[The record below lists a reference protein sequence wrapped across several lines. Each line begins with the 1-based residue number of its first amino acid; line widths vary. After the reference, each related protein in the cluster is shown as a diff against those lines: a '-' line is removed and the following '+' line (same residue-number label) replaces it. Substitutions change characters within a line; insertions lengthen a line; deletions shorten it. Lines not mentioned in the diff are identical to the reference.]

1 MGTLLQSEDDS
12 VRRPARPP
20 ERPVKTLPPW
30 TAPLR
35 EWQRRALSAVLSHPT
50 VDFLAMATPAAGKT
64 RFALR
69 VAHEFMT
76 SGAALRILVVCPTN
90 HLRTQWSDAAG
101 KMGLQLDPALTNE
114 QGLEASDYHGAVVT
128 YQQVCLAP
136 ALFQRGCRSRKTLI
150 ILDELHHAGDGKNW
164 GKALRTAFEPSAFRL
179 ILSGTPFR
187 SDNNPIP
194 FIRYEQGESQA
205 DFAYGYTDAI
215 RDSVCRPI
223 VFPSYEGELTWLSE
237 GREHTATFE
246 DGLTF
251 DRQRERLKTALIQ
264 ESWLGPVI
272 TDAHTQLTRLRK
284 EEQADAGGLIV
295 SMDQDHARWV
305 ADLVGRITGTKA
317 GVAVS
322 DDPAASRTIETFARH
337 KTQQWLVAV
346 NMVSEG
352 VDIPRL
358 RVGVY
363 GTNVLTEMYFRQV
376 VGRFVRM
383 QDLIPKPQRAWLY
396 LPKDPILVRYA
407 RQIKAERDHV
417 LEDILPAGQRDLFGR
432 VTVSTKE
439 YAPLHAVARMD
450 ALIGDEEGRE
460 EEAGTPVG
468 DGPAPLHERKR
479 DLRDLH
485 RLLVGNVARKTGID
499 HRRLNAELIARTGSR
514 VDQATVEQLQKRI
527 HLLERWQ
534 ERGYDGKR

>member
-1 MGTLLQSEDDS
+1 M
-12 VRRPARPP
+12 PP
-20 ERPVKTLPPW
+20 SQPVERMMKTLPAW

-35 EWQRRALSAVLSHPT
+35 EWQQRALAAVLGSQHP
-50 VDFLAMATPAAGKT
+50 DFLAMATPAAGKT

-69 VAHEFMT
+69 VAHEF
-76 SGAALRILVVCPTN
+76 LRNGSATRVLVVCPTN

-101 KMGLQLDPALTNE
+101 KIGLQLDPILTNE
-114 QGLEASDYHGAVVT
+114 QGAEAADYHGAVVT

-136 ALFQRGCRSRKTLI
+136 AIFQRSCRSRKTLL

-164 GKALRTAFEPSAFRL
+164 GKALRTAFEAAVFRL

-194 FIRYEQGESQA
+194 FIRYEQGESRA
-205 DFAYGYTDAI
+205 DFAYGYTEAI

-237 GREHTATFE
+237 GREHKATFE

-251 DRQRERLKTALIQ
+251 DRQRERLKTALLQ
-264 ESWLGPVI
+264 ETWLGPVI
-272 TDAHTQLTRLRK
+272 ADAHAQLTRLRK
-284 EEQADAGGLIV
+284 QEQPDAGGLIV
-295 SMDQDHARWV
+295 GMDQDHARWIAELV
-305 ADLVGRITGTKA
+305 AKLTGTKA
-317 GVAVS
+317 LVAVS
-322 DDPAASRTIETFARH
+322 DDPSASRTIDLFSAHRS
-337 KTQQWLVAV
+337 QQWLVAV

-383 QDLIPKPQRAWLY
+383 QDHVPKPQRAWLY
-396 LPKDPILVRYA
+396 LPKDPVLVHYA

-417 LEDILPAGQRDLFGR
+417 LEDIMPAGQRDLFGR
-432 VTVSTKE
+432 VTAPAGNE
-439 YAPLHAVARMD
+439 YVPLNAVARID
-450 ALIGDEEGRE
+450 LLIGEEDIRADG
-460 EEAGTPVG
+460 A
-468 DGPAPLHERKR
+468 GPAAAEPPVSLHDQKR

-485 RLLVGNVARKTGID
+485 RLLVGSVARASGVD

-514 VDQATVEQLQKRI
+514 VDQATAEQLQKRI
-527 HLLERWQ
+527 QLLERWRD
-534 ERGYDGKR
+534 RGYDGKR

>member
-1 MGTLLQSEDDS
+1 M
-12 VRRPARPP
+12 
-20 ERPVKTLPPW
+20 KTLPAW

-35 EWQRRALSAVLSHPT
+35 DWQRRALAAVQTHPSG
-50 VDFLAMATPAAGKT
+50 DFLAMATPAAGKT

-69 VAHEFMT
+69 VAHDFLT
-76 SGAALRILVVCPTN
+76 NRAAVRLLVVCPTN
-90 HLRTQWSDAAG
+90 HLRTQWSEAAG
-101 KMGLQLDPALTNE
+101 KIGLQLDPALTND
-114 QGLEASDYHGAVVT
+114 QACEASDYHGAVVT

-136 ALFQRGCRSRKTLI
+136 SVFQRACKNRKTLL

-164 GKALRTAFEPSAFRL
+164 GKALRSAFEPAAFRL

-194 FIRYEQGESQA
+194 FIRYEQGESRA

-246 DGLTF
+246 DGLRF
-251 DRQRERLKTALIQ
+251 DRQRERLKTALLQ
-264 ESWLGPVI
+264 DTWLGPVI

-284 EEQADAGGLIV
+284 QEQPDAGGLIV

-305 ADLVGRITGTKA
+305 AELVGKITGTKA
-317 GVAVS
+317 VVAVS
-322 DDPAASRTIETFARH
+322 DDPAASRTIETFSDH
-337 KTQQWLVAV
+337 KKQQWLVAV

-383 QDLIPKPQRAWLY
+383 QEGVPTPQRAWLY
-396 LPKDPILVRYA
+396 LPKDPILVHYA

-417 LEDILPAGQRDLFGR
+417 LEEIMPAGQRDLFGR
-432 VTVSTKE
+432 VTVSKNE
-439 YAPLHAVARMD
+439 YIPLMAVAKMD
-450 ALIGDEEGRE
+450 ALIGE
-460 EEAGTPVG
+460 EETRGEGGAA
-468 DGPAPLHERKR
+468 PADAAVSLHEQKR

-485 RLLVGNVARKTGID
+485 RLLVGSVARKSGID

-514 VDQATVEQLQKRI
+514 VDQATTDQLQKRI
-527 HLLERWQ
+527 QLLERWQ

>member
-1 MGTLLQSEDDS
+1 MAPGNTQEP
-12 VRRPARPP
+12 RRTGRAQAARPL
-20 ERPVKTLPPW
+20 PVW
-30 TAPLR
+30 TSALR
-35 EWQRRALSAVLSHPT
+35 DWQQRAWNAVLGHGAS
-50 VDFLAMATPAAGKT
+50 DFLAMATPAAGKT

-69 VAHEFMT
+69 VAHDFLMK
-76 SGAALRILVVCPTN
+76 GAAARVLVICPTN
-90 HLRTQWSDAAG
+90 HLRTQWSEAAARF
-101 KMGLQLDPALTNE
+101 GLHVDPALTNE
-114 QGLEASDYHGAVVT
+114 QTIEAPDYHGAVVT

-136 ALFQRGCRSRKTLI
+136 AVFERSCRSKKTLV

-164 GKALRTAFEPSAFRL
+164 GKALRRAFEPAVFRL
-179 ILSGTPFR
+179 VLSGTPFR

-194 FIRYEQGESQA
+194 FIRYEHGESRA

-223 VFPSYEGELTWLSE
+223 VFPSYEGELTWLSD

-246 DGLTF
+246 DGLKF
-251 DRQRERLKTALIQ
+251 DLQRERLKTALLQ

-272 TDAHTQLTRLRK
+272 TEAHAQLSRLRK
-284 EEQADAGGLIV
+284 DEQADAGGLIV
-295 SMDQDHARWV
+295 SMDQEHAKWV
-305 ADLVGRITGTKA
+305 ADLVGKVTGTKA
-317 GVAVS
+317 VVAVS
-322 DDPAASRTIETFARH
+322 DDPSASRTIEQFSGH
-337 KTQQWLVAV
+337 QKQQWLVAV

-383 QDLIPKPQRAWLY
+383 QDSVPKPQRAWLY
-396 LPKDPILVRYA
+396 LPKDPVLVHYA

-417 LEDILPAGQRDLFGR
+417 LEDVMPAVPRDLFGR
-432 VTVSTKE
+432 VVVSKKE
-439 YAPLHAVARMD
+439 YVPLNAVAKLD
-450 ALIGDEEGRE
+450 ALIGEDEGGGEGERSPLKQE
-460 EEAGTPVG
+460 HAVS
-468 DGPAPLHERKR
+468 LHEEKR

-485 RLLVGNVARKTGID
+485 RLLVASVARKSGID
-499 HRRLNAELIARTGSR
+499 HRRLNAELIGRTGSR
-514 VDQATVEQLQKRI
+514 VDQATAEQLRRRI
-527 HLLERWQ
+527 QLLERWQ

>member
-1 MGTLLQSEDDS
+1 MM
-12 VRRPARPP
+12 
-20 ERPVKTLPPW
+20 KTLPAW

-35 EWQRRALSAVLSHPT
+35 EWQRRALSAVLTSERS
-50 VDFLAMATPAAGKT
+50 DFLAMATPAAGKT

-69 VAHEFMT
+69 VAHEFLLHGRAT
-76 SGAALRILVVCPTN
+76 RVLVVCPTN
-90 HLRTQWSDAAG
+90 HLRTQWSEAAG
-101 KMGLQLDPALTNE
+101 KIGLQLDPTLTNE
-114 QGLEASDYHGAVVT
+114 QGSEASDYHGAVVT

-136 ALFQRGCRSRKTLI
+136 ATFQRGCRSKKTLL
-150 ILDELHHAGDGKNW
+150 ILDELHHAGDGKHW
-164 GKALRTAFEPSAFRL
+164 GKALRTAFEPAVFRL
-179 ILSGTPFR
+179 VLSGTPFR

-194 FIRYEQGESQA
+194 FVSYDRGESRA

-237 GREHTATFE
+237 GREHKATFE

-251 DRQRERLKTALIQ
+251 DRQRERLKTALLQ

-272 TDAHTQLTRLRK
+272 TDAHEQLMRLRK
-284 EEQADAGGLIV
+284 QEQPDAGGLIV
-295 SMDQDHARWV
+295 SMDQEHARWV
-305 ADLVGRITGTKA
+305 ADLIGKITGSKA
-317 GVAVS
+317 LVAVS
-322 DDPAASRTIETFARH
+322 DDPSASRTIDTFSAH

-383 QDLIPKPQRAWLY
+383 QDHVPKPQRAWLY
-396 LPKDPILVRYA
+396 LPKDPVLVHYA

-417 LEDILPAGQRDLFGR
+417 LEDIMPAGQRDLFGR
-432 VTVSTKE
+432 VIAQAANE
-439 YAPLHAVARMD
+439 YVPLNAVARMD
-450 ALIGDEEGRE
+450 LLIGEEDVRPEGAL
-460 EEAGTPVG
+460 AGAGDPPVS
-468 DGPAPLHERKR
+468 LHDQKR

-485 RLLVGNVARKTGID
+485 RLLVGSVARASGVD

-514 VDQATVEQLQKRI
+514 VDQATAEQLQKRI
-527 HLLERWQ
+527 QLLERWRD
-534 ERGYDGKR
+534 RGYDGKR

>member
-1 MGTLLQSEDDS
+1 M
-12 VRRPARPP
+12 
-20 ERPVKTLPPW
+20 KTLPAW

-35 EWQRRALSAVLSHPT
+35 DWQRRALSAVCAHPAM
-50 VDFLAMATPAAGKT
+50 DFLAMATPAAGKT
-64 RFALR
+64 RFALA
-69 VAHEFMT
+69 VAHHYLT
-76 SGAALRILVVCPTN
+76 AGAAVRVLVVCPTN
-90 HLRTQWSDAAG
+90 HLRGQWSDAAG
-101 KMGLQLDPALTNE
+101 KLGLHLDPALTNE
-114 QGLEASDYHGAVVT
+114 QAVEASDYHGAVVT

-136 ALFQRGCRSRKTLI
+136 AIFQRACKSKKTLL

-164 GKALRTAFEPSAFRL
+164 GKALRTAFEPAVFRL

-194 FIRYEQGESQA
+194 FIRYEQGESRA

-215 RDSVCRPI
+215 GDGVCRPI
-223 VFPSYEGELTWLSE
+223 VFPSYEGELTWFSE

-251 DRQRERLKTALIQ
+251 DRQRERLKTALLQ
-264 ESWLGPVI
+264 ETWLGPVI
-272 TDAHTQLTRLRK
+272 ADAHAQLTRLRK
-284 EEQADAGGLIV
+284 EEQPDSGGLIV

-305 ADLVGRITGTKA
+305 ADLVGRITGVKA
-317 GVAVS
+317 AVAVS
-322 DDPAASRTIETFARH
+322 DDPAASGVIEDFAGH
-337 KTQQWLVAV
+337 KKQQWLVAV

-383 QDLIPKPQRAWLY
+383 QDGMPRPQRAWLY
-396 LPKDPILVRYA
+396 LPKDPVLAHYA

-417 LEDILPAGQRDLFGR
+417 LEDIMPAGQRDLFGR
-432 VTVSTKE
+432 VTVSTNE
-439 YAPLHAVARMD
+439 YMPLMAVARVD
-450 ALIGDEEGRE
+450 SVIGEEDTRGESQTALSAES
-460 EEAGTPVG
+460 PVS
-468 DGPAPLHERKR
+468 LHEQKQ
-479 DLRDLH
+479 DLRELH
-485 RLLVGNVARKTGID
+485 RLLVSAVARAGGID

-514 VDQATVEQLQKRI
+514 VDQATVEQLRKRI
-527 HLLERWQ
+527 QLLERWKDQ
-534 ERGYDGKR
+534 GYDGKR

>member
-1 MGTLLQSEDDS
+1 M
-12 VRRPARPP
+12 
-20 ERPVKTLPPW
+20 KTLPAW

-35 EWQRRALSAVLSHPT
+35 DWQRRALAAVQIHQSE
-50 VDFLAMATPAAGKT
+50 DFLAMATPAAGKT

-76 SGAALRILVVCPTN
+76 KRSAGRLLVVCPTN
-90 HLRTQWSDAAG
+90 HLRTQWSEAAG
-101 KMGLQLDPALTNE
+101 KIGLQLDPALTND
-114 QGLEASDYHGAVVT
+114 QPCEAPDYHGAVVT

-136 ALFQRGCRSRKTLI
+136 SIFQRACRNKRTLL

-164 GKALRTAFEPSAFRL
+164 GKALRSAFEPAVFRL

-194 FIRYEQGESQA
+194 FIRYEQGESRA

-215 RDSVCRPI
+215 RDGVCRPI

-251 DRQRERLKTALIQ
+251 DRQRERLKTALLQ
-264 ESWLGPVI
+264 ETWLGPVI
-272 TDAHTQLTRLRK
+272 TDAHAQLTRLRK
-284 EEQADAGGLIV
+284 QEQPDAGVLIV
-295 SMDQDHARWV
+295 SMDQEHARWV
-305 ADLVGRITGTKA
+305 ADLVGKITGTKA
-317 GVAVS
+317 AVAVS
-322 DDPAASRTIETFARH
+322 DDPAASKTIETFSDH
-337 KTQQWLVAV
+337 KQQQWLVAV

-383 QDLIPKPQRAWLY
+383 QEGIPKPQRAWLY
-396 LPKDPILVRYA
+396 LPKDPILVHYA

-417 LEDILPAGQRDLFGR
+417 LEDIMPAGQRDLFGR
-432 VTVSTKE
+432 VTVTKNE
-439 YAPLHAVARMD
+439 YMPLMAVAKMD
-450 ALIGDEEGRE
+450 ALIGE
-460 EEAGTPVG
+460 EEAMGEG
-468 DGPAPLHERKR
+468 DAPAPADAAISLHEQKR

-485 RLLVGNVARKTGID
+485 RLLVGSVARKSGID

-514 VDQATVEQLQKRI
+514 VDQATTEQLRKRI
-527 HLLERWQ
+527 QVLERWQ

>member
-1 MGTLLQSEDDS
+1 LRTD
-12 VRRPARPP
+12 RPGLARAFRTARG
-20 ERPVKTLPPW
+20 EVKALPAW

-35 EWQRRALSAVLSHPT
+35 DWQQRALTAVLQHQT
-50 VDFLAMATPAAGKT
+50 ADFLAMATPAAGKT

-69 VAHEFMT
+69 AAHAFL
-76 SGAALRILVVCPTN
+76 SRGAAARVLVVCPTN
-90 HLRTQWSDAAG
+90 HLRIQWSEAAAQL
-101 KMGLQLDPALTNE
+101 GLQLDPALTNE
-114 QGLEASDYHGAVVT
+114 QGLEAADYHGAVVT

-136 ALFQRGCRSRKTLI
+136 ALFRRGCQTRRTLV

-164 GKALRTAFEPSAFRL
+164 GKALRSAFEPAAFRL

-194 FIRYEQGESQA
+194 FIRYEQGESRA
-205 DFAYGYTDAI
+205 DFAYGYSEAL
-215 RDSVCRPI
+215 RDHVCRPI
-223 VFPSYEGELTWLSE
+223 VFPSYEGELTWLSD
-237 GREHTATFE
+237 GREHRATFQ

-251 DRQRERLKTALIQ
+251 DRQRERLKTALLQ
-264 ESWLGPVI
+264 ESWLGSVL
-272 TDAHTQLTRLRK
+272 TDAHVQLTRVRR
-284 EEQADAGGLIV
+284 EEQPDAGGLIV
-295 SMDQDHARWV
+295 AMDQDHARW
-305 ADLVGRITGTKA
+305 AAELVGKLTGTKA
-317 GVAVS
+317 AVAVS
-322 DDPAASRTIETFARH
+322 DDPSASRTIETFAGH
-337 KTQQWLVAV
+337 KQQQWLVAV

-383 QDLIPKPQRAWLY
+383 QDHVPRPQRAWLY
-396 LPKDPILVRYA
+396 LPKDPNLVHYA

-417 LEDILPAGQRDLFGR
+417 LEEVMPAGQRDLFGR
-432 VTVSTKE
+432 VSVSVNE

-450 ALIGDEEGRE
+450 ALIGDDEGRDE
-460 EEAGTPVG
+460 PTVGLSADAPVS
-468 DGPAPLHERKR
+468 LHHRKN

-485 RLLVGNVARKTGID
+485 RLLVGSVARKTGVD

-514 VDQATVEQLQKRI
+514 VDQATVEQLEKRVQ
-527 HLLERWQ
+527 LLQRWQ
-534 ERGYDGKR
+534 DRGYDGKR

>member
-1 MGTLLQSEDDS
+1 MNIL
-12 VRRPARPP
+12 PA
-20 ERPVKTLPPW
+20 W

-35 EWQRRALSAVLSHPT
+35 DWQRRALSSVCTHQSK
-50 VDFLAMATPAAGKT
+50 DFLAMATPAAGKT

-76 SGAALRILVVCPTN
+76 KQAVVRVLVVCPTN

-101 KMGLQLDPALTNE
+101 KIGLQLDPTLTNE
-114 QGLEASDYHGAVVT
+114 QAAEAPDYHGAVVT

-136 ALFQRGCRSRKTLI
+136 TSFQRVCKSKKTLLI
-150 ILDELHHAGDGKNW
+150 FDELHHAGDGKNW
-164 GKALRTAFEPSAFRL
+164 GKALRSAFDPAVFRL

-194 FIRYEQGESQA
+194 FIRYENGESRA

-223 VFPSYEGELTWLSE
+223 VFPSYEGELSWLSD
-237 GREHTATFE
+237 GREHQATFE

-251 DRQRERLKTALIQ
+251 NRQRERLKTALLQ
-264 ESWLGPVI
+264 ETWLGPVI
-272 TDAHTQLTRLRK
+272 TDAHAQLTRLRK
-284 EEQADAGGLIV
+284 QEQSDAGGLIV
-295 SMDQDHARWV
+295 CMDQEHARWV
-305 ADLVGRITGTKA
+305 ADLVGRIVGTKA
-317 GVAVS
+317 AVAVS
-322 DDPAASRTIETFARH
+322 DDPAASRTIEEFADH
-337 KTQQWLVAV
+337 KKQQWLVAV

-363 GTNVLTEMYFRQV
+363 GTNVITEMYFRQV

-383 QDLIPKPQRAWLY
+383 QEGLPKPQRAWLY
-396 LPKDPILVRYA
+396 LPKDPVLVHYA
-407 RQIKAERDHV
+407 KQIKAERDHV
-417 LEDILPAGQRDLFGR
+417 LEDLMPAEKRDLFGR
-432 VTVSTKE
+432 VTVSTNE
-439 YAPLHAVARMD
+439 YMPLMAVARMD
-450 ALIGDEEGRE
+450 SLIGEDETRGEGDATAVTE
-460 EEAGTPVG
+460 
-468 DGPAPLHERKR
+468 PAISLHEQKQ

-485 RLLVGNVARKTGID
+485 RLLVSTVARNSGID

-514 VDQATVEQLQKRI
+514 VDQATTEQLRKRI
-527 HLLERWQ
+527 QLLERWK

>member
-1 MGTLLQSEDDS
+1 MKPL
-12 VRRPARPP
+12 PA
-20 ERPVKTLPPW
+20 W
-30 TAPLR
+30 IAPLR
-35 EWQRRALSAVLSHPT
+35 DWQQRALSAVSAHQT
-50 VDFLAMATPAAGKT
+50 TDFLAMATPAAGKT

-69 VAHEFMT
+69 VAHEFLAHRT
-76 SGAALRILVVCPTN
+76 AVRVLVVCPTN
-90 HLRTQWSDAAG
+90 HLRTQWADAAG
-101 KMGLQLDPALTNE
+101 KIGLQLDPALTNE
-114 QGLEASDYHGAVVT
+114 QAAEASDYQGAVVT

-136 ALFQRGCRSRKTLI
+136 AIFQRACKSKKTLL
-150 ILDELHHAGDGKNW
+150 ILDELHHAADGKNW
-164 GKALRTAFEPSAFRL
+164 GKALRTAFEPAVFRL

-194 FIRYEQGESQA
+194 FIRYEQGESRA
-205 DFAYGYTDAI
+205 DFAYGYTEAI

-237 GREHTATFE
+237 GREHRATFE

-251 DRQRERLKTALIQ
+251 DRQRERLKTALLQ
-264 ESWLGPVI
+264 DTWLGPVI
-272 TDAHTQLTRLRK
+272 TDAHGQLTRLRK
-284 EEQADAGGLIV
+284 QEQPDAGGLIV
-295 SMDQDHARWV
+295 CMDQEHAGWV
-305 ADLVGRITGTKA
+305 SELVGRITGVKA
-317 GVAVS
+317 AIAVS
-322 DDPAASRTIETFARH
+322 DDPAASRTIEQFASH
-337 KTQQWLVAV
+337 KKQQWLVAV

-383 QDLIPKPQRAWLY
+383 QEGYPKPQRAWLY
-396 LPKDPILVRYA
+396 LPKDPVLVHYA

-417 LEDILPAGQRDLFGR
+417 LEDIMPAGQRDLFGR
-432 VTVSTKE
+432 VTVSTNE
-439 YAPLHAVARMD
+439 YVPLMAVARMD
-450 ALIGDEEGRE
+450 SLIGE
-460 EEAGTPVG
+460 EEVREGAEA
-468 DGPAPLHERKR
+468 PAVAEPAVALHEQKR
-479 DLRDLH
+479 DLRDVH
-485 RLLVGNVARKTGID
+485 RLLVGSVARKSGID

-527 HLLERWQ
+527 ALLERWQ

>member
-1 MGTLLQSEDDS
+1 MD
-12 VRRPARPP
+12 
-20 ERPVKTLPPW
+20 TLPAW
-30 TAPLR
+30 TVPLR
-35 EWQRRALSAVLSHPT
+35 DWQRRALSAVQTHET
-50 VDFLAMATPAAGKT
+50 ADFLAMATPAAGKT

-69 VAHEFMT
+69 VAHEFLAKQ
-76 SGAALRILVVCPTN
+76 AAVRVLVVCPTN
-90 HLRTQWSDAAG
+90 HLRTQWSEAAG
-101 KMGLQLDPALTNE
+101 KIGLQLDPSLTND
-114 QGLEASDYHGAVVT
+114 QASEAPDYHGAVVT

-136 ALFQRGCRSRKTLI
+136 VIFQRACKSKKTLV

-164 GKALRTAFEPSAFRL
+164 GKALRSAFEPAAFRL

-194 FIRYEQGESQA
+194 FIRYEQGESRA
-205 DFAYGYTDAI
+205 NFAYGYTEAI

-246 DGLTF
+246 DGLRF
-251 DRQRERLKTALIQ
+251 DRQRERLKTALLQ
-264 ESWLGPVI
+264 DTWLGPVI

-284 EEQADAGGLIV
+284 QEQPDAGGLIV
-295 SMDQDHARWV
+295 AMDQDHARWV
-305 ADLVGRITGTKA
+305 SELVGRITGTNA
-317 GVAVS
+317 AVAVS
-322 DDPAASRTIETFARH
+322 DDPAASRVIETFSDHR
-337 KTQQWLVAV
+337 KQQWLVAV

-383 QDLIPKPQRAWLY
+383 QDRVPKPQRAWLY
-396 LPKDPILVRYA
+396 LPKDPVLVHYA

-417 LEDILPAGQRDLFGR
+417 LEDIMPAGQRDLFGR
-432 VTVSTKE
+432 VTVSANE
-439 YAPLHAVARMD
+439 YMPLMAVAKMD
-450 ALIGDEEGRE
+450 ALIGE
-460 EEAGTPVG
+460 EEARGESEMVPLSEPPTT
-468 DGPAPLHERKR
+468 LHEQKR

-485 RLLVGNVARKTGID
+485 RLLVSSVARKSGID

-514 VDQATVEQLQKRI
+514 VDQATTEQLKKRVD
-527 HLLERWQ
+527 LLARWQ